1 MGNWGNWTQMERRK
15 KVFPNHVSD
24 QGEKNDGHESKP
36 DAGEPYSWVQML
48 VH

>member
-1 MGNWGNWTQMERRK
+1 MGNWGNWTHMERRK
-15 KVFPNHVSD
+15 NVFPNHVSD
-24 QGEKNDGHESKP
+24 QEKNDWHESKP